1 MQPSS
6 LTPSDLRTLSVAVQI
21 WYRHYGIPLNANAS
35 CRVCAAAMYI
45 FRHGI
50 VSVDQIAQV
59 LIDRFP
65 PEQPSDSKFAP
76 TIH

>member
-1 MQPSS
+1 MQPPS

-21 WYRHYGIPLNANAS
+21 WYRHYGIPLNATVS
-35 CRVCAAAMYI
+35 CRVCAAAMNI
-45 FRHGI
+45 FGHGI
-50 VSVDQIAQV
+50 VSVDQIAQA

-65 PEQPSDSKFAP
+65 PEQPSDTKFAH